1 MLRKCNAT
9 PWLLGVAFALFVF
22 ALVSANAFA
31 AGPDL
36 AVFVFSAGTDPR
48 PIVAPGQDVQFS
60 VSVGNINGDG
70 DAHHVRVSALLPK
83 GLKFGSANLTPT
95 RIENGNRLVWEIGD
109 IPAKALPRIFEVTAE
124 AESDLAPGSQLI
136 LSAEAS
142 SSEANANPADNH
154 FSYTFYVQPAGPD
167 LAIVDSTVDSVP
179 LNPDGPATFEMGVM
193 NAGNLPATDVWLEAN
208 LPNEVQFE
216 KGDPPAEP
224 STSQKLTFKLGDLA
238 RGQSRQ
244 VAMTIALDPKQ
255 VPAVL
260 RSDRGLTFSF
270 GASRSASGARV
281 TDTQIEIAKR
291 IKYAGQDVAVWLMT
305 EGAKEPGEVSPR
317 DDVRCV
323 TMYANLGNQAAH
335 KVVVALNLSEGVALA
350 HSDPQPSGTGKND
363 DFPGGVAHWDIGDLG
378 VGISGTIRSVI
389 HVTSMPDDGTLVNAT
404 ITADGVDI
412 DASNN
417 AASLL
422 WHSPLAPG
430 TLKSMRRTSA
440 VEPVGES
447 EEASVRPASH
457 RLRHFFELILLI
469 VVVLIIVRARRSF

>member
-1 MLRKCNAT
+1 MLRKCNA
-9 PWLLGVAFALFVF
+9 LSIVGVAFVLFVF
-22 ALVSANAFA
+22 ASASANAFA
-31 AGPDL
+31 AYPDL
-36 AVFVFSAGTDPR
+36 AVFVFGAGTDPR

-60 VSVGNINGDG
+60 VAVGNINGDG

-95 RIENGNRLVWEIGD
+95 RIENSNRLVWEIGD
-109 IPAKALPRIFEVTAE
+109 IPAKALPRIFEVTAQ

-154 FSYTFYVQPAGPD
+154 FSYTFYVQPPGPD

-244 VAMTIALDPKQ
+244 VAMTIALDAKQ

-270 GASRSASGARV
+270 AASRSASSARV
-281 TDTQIEIAKR
+281 TDIQTEAAKR
-291 IKYAGQDVAVWLMT
+291 IQYAGQDVALWLTT
-305 EGAKEPGEVSPR
+305 EGAKEPGEVSPK
-317 DDVRCV
+317 DQVTCV
-323 TMYANLGNQAAH
+323 IMYANLGSEAAH
-335 KVVVALNLSEGVALA
+335 KVVVTMSLGSGLAIA
-350 HSDPQPSGTGKND
+350 HSAPQPSANVSNVAY
-363 DFPGGVAHWDIGDLG
+363 PGGVARWDIGDLG

-389 HVTSMPDDGTLVNAT
+389 HVTSVPDDGALVNAT
-404 ITADGVDI
+404 ITADGADI
-412 DASNN
+412 DSSNN
-417 AASLL
+417 TASLL
-422 WHSPLAPG
+422 WHSPLPPG

-440 VEPVGES
+440 VEPVGGS
-447 EEASVRPASH
+447 EGAGVRPVSH
-457 RLRHFFELILLI
+457 RLRHLFELIVLI
-469 VVVLIIVRARRSF
+469 VVVLIIVRARRNA